1 MADENKAADTT
12 AKQETTESP
21 ETPPKTSEVV
31 EMPKQK
37 ANIPTAIPPSSKSAE
52 VIDLDKVRAEKE
64 KQMRQEA
71 GTIVE
76 LCALANQSALAG
88 EFIAKGMDVDTV
100 RKALLSRRASGE
112 EIHSHVMPG
121 DGTRVRPTENLDA
134 NPVVVACQKLAK
146 QTAKGE

>member
-1 MADENKAADTT
+1 MADENKAADMT

-21 ETPPKTSEVV
+21 EASPKTSEVV

-37 ANIPTAIPPSSKSAE
+37 TNIPAVIPPSSKPAE

-121 DGTRVRPTENLDA
+121 DGTRVRPTENLES
-134 NPVVVACQKLAK
+134 NPVVLACQKLAK